1 MSKGWE
7 ARNKTACFWIHTPQG
22 FWCIKYK
29 TANDEKNSGDGL
41 RSQIVMLYINNMKNS
56 LPKMFSMILVYSLE
70 DVFMGIELIIS
81 ANGHEL

>member
-1 MSKGWE
+1 
-7 ARNKTACFWIHTPQG
+7 
-22 FWCIKYK
+22 
-29 TANDEKNSGDGL
+29 
-41 RSQIVMLYINNMKNS
+41 MLYINNMKNS